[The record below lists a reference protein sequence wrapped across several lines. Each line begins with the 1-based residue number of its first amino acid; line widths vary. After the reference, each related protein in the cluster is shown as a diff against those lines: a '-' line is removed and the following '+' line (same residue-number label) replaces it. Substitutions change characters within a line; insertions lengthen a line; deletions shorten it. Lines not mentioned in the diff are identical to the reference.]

1 MGNLFVGIYNLIASN
16 RLFYLSLTVVLLIGA
31 GVLVSRLT
39 LEEDIERM
47 MPADEKVSELNKI
60 LKSAKFMDKM
70 VFTASLSDS
79 TATDPDLLI

>member
-1 MGNLFVGIYNLIASN
+1 MGNFFVGIYNLIASN
-16 RLFYLSLTVVLLIGA
+16 RLLYLSLTVVLLLGA

-47 MPADEKVSELNKI
+47 MPTDDKVSELNKI

-70 VFTASLSDS
+70 VFKHH
-79 TATDPDLLI
+79 